1 MVRQNEH
8 RDASWLK
15 YILIALICEKII
27 QHVAVTLA
35 LYFNW
40 KDIGSTVAVNPGVLM
55 IVGGVL
61 AALFVVALGGML
73 DRRAWARDVV
83 IALALV
89 DMLGEFV
96 AQGRIGI
103 VINVSFLVASI
114 LLILMLLYRRQ
125 APRKA

>member
-15 YILIALICEKII
+15 YILI
-27 QHVAVTLA
+27 
-35 LYFNW
+35 
-40 KDIGSTVAVNPGVLM
+40 AVNPGVLM